1 MTEVDCAVFVFSEA
15 TFEKFTSEP
24 PMMKRT
30 VLSLLFVAALATGTF
45 ILLQENDNSQSPT
58 DPNGAMTEGQLSN
71 PHSRKAFELERLKDP
86 ATGKIPENIRARELA
101 FASRLPKR
109 AEGRSSSLSWISRGP
124 NNKGGRTRALAID
137 ITNEEVMLAG
147 GVTGGMWRSTDG
159 GESFEKVT
167 SPGDIHSVSCVV
179 QDTRPGQEDT
189 WYYGTGEEFYS
200 VVSPSSFSSPMSGDG
215 IFKSTDGG
223 ATWSPLLSTSSNTPQ
238 STLENG
244 SYDFVWNMV
253 IDHTD
258 NENDVVL
265 AAVFNGIIR
274 SEDGGDTWTQVLGF
288 NESPSIFT
296 DVMITP
302 AGVFYATIS
311 DEGNGSGFFRSE
323 DGINWVDISENN
335 FVSYRRAVMA
345 YNPQDENEVYFLWEG
360 PSTEN
365 SINHNLRKYTYLTGD
380 GSGEDGTWE
389 NLSANLPQEACIL
402 NIGSDFDFGTF
413 GSQSSFDLCMT
424 HHPTEE
430 DVLYI
435 GGRNIFR
442 STDGF
447 TSPDNTEWIGG
458 YRCNEANPIDYSYPN
473 HHSDQHRM
481 VFLQS
486 NPDVMYSA
494 NDGGVYR
501 TDDAMADS
509 VSWTSLN
516 NGYVTTQF
524 YTVALERGIATSDF
538 VMGGMQD
545 NGTWITNSMM
555 VDQDWKEVHADDGS
569 FCAIPEGRDFVI
581 SSSQRGRIYKKEL
594 DENGNLVGTE
604 RIDPQI
610 SPSMLFINP
619 LMLDPQT
626 NNHLYLVANRAIWR
640 MDNVSEIEV
649 TNNYVEAIDND
660 YWNQLSE
667 SQLPFGSGRITSL
680 DIPKVQNSTIYY
692 GTNAGGVWKLENQF
706 DSENDEQVELDNE
719 PFPPNSWV
727 SAIQANPL
735 DADEVIACVSNYN
748 VPSIFHS
755 TDGGET
761 FIDVS
766 GNLEE
771 NPDGT
776 GAGPAVYWV
785 EIYPTEPQ
793 TYFAATSIG
802 LFSTDNLD
810 GANTTWVQEGPETIG
825 NIVVN
830 MIDSRPWDGAIAI
843 GTHANGIFTST
854 TDPVPTIGV
863 NESQPFAAKAQAYP
877 NPFTEFINFEY
888 ESATAGNTK
897 LEIFDLNGRK
907 VATVTDRNEE
917 AGKHNLRWSPKD
929 VEKGVYFYK
938 LQVGNS
944 QKSGKVIYR

>member
-1 MTEVDCAVFVFSEA
+1 
-15 TFEKFTSEP
+15 
-24 PMMKRT
+24 MKRT
-30 VLSLLFVAALATGTF
+30 LLSLTLVIALAAGTF
-45 ILLQENDNSQSPT
+45 LLLQKTQNENST
-58 DPNGAMTEGQLSN
+58 ADPNGAMTEGEVSN

-86 ATGKIPENIRARELA
+86 ATGKIPDNIRARELA
-101 FASRLPKR
+101 FASRLPSR
-109 AEGRSSSLSWISRGP
+109 SSDRSSSLSWISRGP

-137 ITNEEVMLAG
+137 ITDEDVILAG

-159 GESFEKVT
+159 GSSFEKVT
-167 SPGDIHSVSCVV
+167 SPGDIHSVSSVV

-223 ATWSPLLSTSSNTPQ
+223 ATWNPLESTSSSTPQ

-244 SYDFVWNMV
+244 SYDFVWNMI

-258 NENDVVL
+258 TENDVVL
-265 AAVFNGIIR
+265 AAVFNGVIR
-274 SEDGGDTWTQVLGF
+274 SEDGGQSWDQVLGF
-288 NESPSIFT
+288 NESASIFT

-302 AGVFYATIS
+302 NGVFYATIS

-323 DGINWVDISENN
+323 NGIDWVDISENG
-335 FVSYRRAVMA
+335 FVNYRRAVMA

-360 PSTEN
+360 PSTQN
-365 SINHNLRKYTYLTGD
+365 AISHNLRKYTYLGGD
-380 GSGEDGTWE
+380 GTNENGTWE

-402 NIGSDFDFGTF
+402 DIGSDFDFGTF

-430 DVLYI
+430 DVIYI

-447 TSPDNTEWIGG
+447 TTPDNIDWIGG
-458 YRCNEANPIDYSYPN
+458 YRCNEANPLDYSYPN

-481 VFLQS
+481 IFLPS
-486 NPDVMYSA
+486 NSEIMYSA

-509 VSWTSLN
+509 VGWTSLN
-516 NGYVTTQF
+516 NGYITTQF
-524 YTVALERGIATSDF
+524 YTVAIEQGIATSDF

-555 VDQDWKEVHADDGS
+555 VDEDWKEVHADDGS

-581 SSSQRGRIYKKEL
+581 SSSQRGRIYKKEI
-594 DENGNLVGTE
+594 DDQGNLVSTE
-604 RIDPQI
+604 RIDPQF

-619 LMLDPQT
+619 LMMDPQSH
-626 NNHLYLVANRAIWR
+626 NSLYLVANRAIWR
-640 MDNVSEIEV
+640 MDNLDEIEV
-649 TNNYVEAIDND
+649 TNNYIEPIDND
-660 YWNQLSE
+660 FWTQLSE
-667 SQLPFGSGRITSL
+667 TQLPFGSGRITAL
-680 DIPKVQNSTIYY
+680 DIPKIQHSTIYY
-692 GTNAGGVWKLENQF
+692 GTSVGTVWKLEDQF
-706 DSENDEQVELDNE
+706 DEENSVQTELNSEA
-719 PFPPNSWV
+719 FPSNAWV
-727 SAIQANPL
+727 SSIQANPL
-735 DADEVIACVSNYN
+735 DADEVIASVSNYN

-755 TDGGET
+755 TDGGES
-761 FIDVS
+761 FVDVG

-771 NPDGT
+771 NTDGS

-785 EIYPTEPQ
+785 EIYPTSPQ

-810 GANTTWVQEGPETIG
+810 GENTVWEQEGPETIG
-825 NIVVN
+825 NIVIN
-830 MIDSRPWDGAIAI
+830 MIDARPWDGAIAI
-843 GTHANGIFTST
+843 GSHANGIFTST

-863 NESQPFAAKAQAYP
+863 DENEKFIVKAQAYP

-888 ESATAGNTK
+888 ESAAAGKTT
-897 LEIFDLNGRK
+897 LQIFDLNGRK
-907 VATVTDRNEE
+907 VSTVVDRVQP
-917 AGKHNLRWSPKD
+917 AGKHNLRWQPTD
-929 VEKGVYFYK
+929 VKKGIYLYK
-938 LQVGNS
+938 LQTGDRT
-944 QKSGKVIYR
+944 KSGKIIFR